1 MRDLLWGSRGFG
13 SVALFG
19 FVKLRGDGEFLKGLG
34 ESEWMIGVIEW
45 PDV

>member
-1 MRDLLWGSRGFG
+1 MTWGEGERLWGN
-13 SVALFG
+13 VALFG
-19 FVKLRGDGEFLKGLG
+19 FVKLRGDWEFLEGLG